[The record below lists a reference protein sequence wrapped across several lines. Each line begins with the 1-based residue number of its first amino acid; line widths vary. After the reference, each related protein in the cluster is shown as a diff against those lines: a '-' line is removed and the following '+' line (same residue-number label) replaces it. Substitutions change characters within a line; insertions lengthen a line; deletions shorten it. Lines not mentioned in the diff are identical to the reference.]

1 MIEINHIFWHCLCMR
16 VSRNVVEARRE
27 VLAGWLQNGR
37 YLPLGDICRKLSVS
51 EATARRDLTEL
62 EEAGRVR
69 RTPGGALTDDSA
81 RFPTFSERLEDETVE
96 KQDLARQVLPH
107 LLSGF
112 TIYVDGGTS
121 PFFLA
126 RVLPEASIAKL
137 QVVTNSLPVVE
148 YLAGTGVSLH
158 VPGGDLVPRQSL
170 LVGERAEHALRRW
183 RFDAAIFGAEA
194 VNRRGIWNSTPAVVS
209 LQKAAMERAKAS
221 FFLVTSSKLGKETKT
236 FLCGWSQPIRL
247 ITDKSPQFVAKH
259 GIPVETLEAL

>member
-1 MIEINHIFWHCLCMR
+1 MR

-27 VLAGWLQNGR
+27 VLAGWLQSGR
-37 YLPLGDICRKLSVS
+37 YLPLGEICRKLSVS
-51 EATARRDLTEL
+51 EATARRDLAEL
-62 EEAGRVR
+62 EEAGRIR
-69 RTPGGALTDDSA
+69 RTPGGALTEYSQ
-81 RFPTFSERLEDETVE
+81 RFPTFSERLKKDTVE
-96 KQDLARQVLPH
+96 KQSLARQVLPY

-126 RVLPEASIAKL
+126 RILPEARISKL
-137 QVVTNSLPVVE
+137 RVVTNSLPVVE

-170 LVGERAEHALRRW
+170 LVGEKAEQSLGKM

-209 LQKAAMERAKAS
+209 LQKSAMERARTS
-221 FFLVTSSKLGKETKT
+221 FFLVTSSKLGQETKT
-236 FLCGWSQPIRL
+236 FLCGWDRPVRL
-247 ITDKSPQFVAKH
+247 ITDASPRVIVQN
-259 GIPVETLEAL
+259 GIPAEAVESS